1 MSETPVAVPKVAQRS
16 ASWVAIAVT
25 FISLWEG
32 VTLVGVHFRVDP
44 PSVNTVCYGHI
55 EDVQIGDRYTK
66 TECQEMLAKDIPR
79 YDAMVSKCV
88 QVPLPPHRHA
98 AIVSFTYNVGGGAL
112 CKSSVVRYLNVGNVQ
127 AGCDAL
133 LQYDRANGVVLQGLK
148 NRRVAE
154 RKLCL
159 MDD

>member
-1 MSETPVAVPKVAQRS
+1 MSETHVAAPKVAQRS
-16 ASWVAIAVT
+16 TSWVAIAVT

-44 PSVNTVCYGHI
+44 PGVNTVCYGHI
-55 EDVQIGDRYTK
+55 EDVQIGDHYTK
-66 TECQEMLAKDIPR
+66 IECQEMLAKDIPR

-98 AIVSFTYNVGGGAL
+98 AIVSFTYNVGGGNL
-112 CKSSVVRYLNVGNVQ
+112 CKSSVARFLNGGDVPH
-127 AGCDAL
+127 ACDAL
-133 LQYDRANGVVLQGLK
+133 LQYNRANGVVLPGLK
-148 NRRVAE
+148 KRRVAE